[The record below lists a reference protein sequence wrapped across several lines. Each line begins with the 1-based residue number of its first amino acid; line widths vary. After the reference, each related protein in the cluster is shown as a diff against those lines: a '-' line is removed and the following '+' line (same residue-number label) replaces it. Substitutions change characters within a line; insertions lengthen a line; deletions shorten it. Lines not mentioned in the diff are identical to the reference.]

1 MKSNKLTEQ
10 EIQVINTVQKENE
23 LIIKEMGL
31 IGIAEINLEQRRER
45 AEDFLE
51 SLREKETTLA
61 KSLEEK
67 YGKGTVNLSTGE
79 FNSI

>member
-45 AEDFLE
+45 AEDFLK

>member
-1 MKSNKLTEQ
+1 MKSNRLTEQ
-10 EIQVINTVQKENE
+10 EIQVINTVQQENE

-45 AEDFLE
+45 AEDFLK

>member
-1 MKSNKLTEQ
+1 MKSNKLTDQ

-51 SLREKETTLA
+51 KLREKETTLA